1 VSAAL
6 FAIGAT
12 VERHQHTE
20 ASRSISETSTP
31 TPGTSSETGGEGQHT
46 EGTPS
51 TSETGGEGQPTETHP
66 APGETTATS
75 SEDLFGINPEAPWV
89 VVLGVAASVLL
100 ALAVCF
106 RDRRSVLLIVVV
118 FGLLLAALDLREM
131 VHQVNESRTS
141 LIVGLRGAR
150 DAAPGCSRNRRRVD
164 APARRNTRG
173 RVGGAPS
180 GLRCGASRLHRGP
193 AAFRASRAFAAVCD
207 GARLR

>member
-1 VSAAL
+1 LVLLRLVSAAPY
-6 FAIGAT
+6 AIGAT

-141 LIVGLRGAR
+141 LIVVSAVLAMLHLAAAGIAAGLMHQRVATH
-150 DAAPGCSRNRRRVD
+150 AA
-164 APARRNTRG
+164 A
-173 RVGGAPS
+173 
-180 GLRCGASRLHRGP
+180 
-193 AAFRASRAFAAVCD
+193 
-207 GARLR
+207 